1 MQDYSQGTYDDFLA
15 ASKLDTFIFTKHVG
29 YTTRAARL
37 TEFPFGNYSAPSK
50 DCTEVNFKTYKKSKN
65 PSGLNDCFCLAVE
78 RDIGLLLREQPAEN
92 YTYYPVAKIRA
103 AAKNTILAK
112 CLSADSS
119 DAALDLLKEAMQ
131 DKKYLGTLRQI
142 AYLLRTQAPCTS
154 PSPEP
159 DAVCE
164 LHPIVRLFHVNGHTL
179 THQDVH
185 AHAAP
190 QTKKRARQDNN
201 DSSSAVPGSSHSAF
215 NLARIPGASTGPQN

>member
-50 DCTEVNFKTYKKSKN
+50 DCTEVKFCLKPSKN
-65 PSGLNDCFCLAVE
+65 HQGRAGLNDCFCLAVE
-78 RDIGLLLREQPAEN
+78 RDIGLLLREQPAA
-92 YTYYPVAKIRA
+92 YYPVAKIRD

-215 NLARIPGASTGPQN
+215 NLARIPGASTVPQN